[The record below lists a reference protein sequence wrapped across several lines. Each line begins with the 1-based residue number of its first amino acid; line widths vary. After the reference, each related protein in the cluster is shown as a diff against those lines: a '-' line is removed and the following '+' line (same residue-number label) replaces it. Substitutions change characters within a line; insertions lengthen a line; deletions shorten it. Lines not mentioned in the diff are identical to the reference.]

1 MYHEGIKFLESRGFL
16 QYEISNFAQPG
27 YESRHNL
34 NYWMNGQYIGCGSGA
49 HSYYNNFRRANIAS
63 IEEYIKRI
71 ENRESVTAYQE
82 AIDRET
88 EIFET
93 LMLGLRLKAGI
104 SKKAFADRFGFV
116 LEERYSM
123 EIERL
128 RKQGLLAEDKDSIY
142 PTAKGFDFQN
152 KIALEFLK

>member
-1 MYHEGIKFLESRGFL
+1 
-16 QYEISNFAQPG
+16 
-27 YESRHNL
+27 
-34 NYWMNGQYIGCGSGA
+34 MNGQYIGCGSGA

-142 PTAKGFDFQN
+142 PTTKGFDFQN
-152 KIALEFLK
+152 KIALSPQVNCHDLINLHASCWNKQPLFENSIDKNRER